1 MKRLGRIVVFDVVLG
16 TWCSYFGFDGMLGCD
31 DFGWLGG
38 CCCYGGIEM
47 KIGCCCDE
55 KKSCSTFG
63 FDCFLAHYPSTLDV
77 DYHLDGNC
85 FDLEKGRVD
94 GCCNS
99 HWLPQGHVP
108 LEFDGIG
115 RCNVWC

>member
-1 MKRLGRIVVFDVVLG
+1 MEELGLDFVVYDVVLG
-16 TWCSYFGFDGMLGCD
+16 TCCSCFGFGWSG
-31 DFGWLGG
+31 FGWLGSW
-38 CCCYGGIEM
+38 CCYGNIGM

-55 KKSCSTFG
+55 KESCSIFG
-63 FDCFLAHYPSTLDV
+63 FDCFLVHYLSTLDV

-85 FDLEKGRVD
+85 FDLEKDRVD
-94 GCCNS
+94 DCCNS
-99 HWLPQGHVP
+99 HWLPQEHVP